1 MLRALAGRVRR
12 MISPTSVQPD
22 ASLPD
27 AVSLRDMVRRLA
39 LIPHWEDK
47 IAFARGFDYEAGAGR
62 WTRLPASART
72 ARGHS
77 DIAEKIHYG
86 CGSKLIDGWLNV
98 DWHESTA
105 SGYRQVNLLETHPF
119 DSDSVKFGFSEDMLE
134 HFGQAES
141 IFDEFWNGTGVIP
154 LSALAKARP
163 GALQELRVRAQNATT
178 MLRDHPYLKRVRASS
193 GMDEF
198 LSGAAM
204 HWPDRLQVLS
214 DPADK
219 VEGGDESRWLVRPL
233 AEAMLQARKSLHLVS
248 PYFVPGDRGLAAL
261 RGMRARGVDVE
272 VLTNS
277 LAATDVLAVHSGYAS
292 YRKPLLQA
300 GVVLYELK
308 PGGTRDSSSLFGSS
322 GASLHTKAFSVD
334 GDTGFIGSFNMDPR
348 SVSLNTEMGVL
359 FRDADTAAALER
371 VYRDRTDARHSYR
384 VRLQD
389 GALRWDD
396 MAARPPVEWDVEP
409 ETSAWQRAAVTVLGW
424 LPIESLL

>member
-1 MLRALAGRVRR
+1 

-141 IFDEFWNGTGVIP
+141 IFFLSEIHRTLTRGGVMR
-154 LSALAKARP
+154 LSFP
-163 GALQELRVRAQNATT
+163 GLEGVLKRHYSPPSERRVREGELEAYAYWGHVHFYGRDELRMVATHLGFT
-178 MLRDHPYLKRVRASS
+178 DIRFVDYGKSDHP
-193 GMDEF
+193 E
-198 LSGAAM
+198 
-204 HWPDRLQVLS
+204 LS
-214 DPADK
+214 DLD
-219 VEGGDESRWLVRPL
+219 
-233 AEAMLQARKSLHLVS
+233 
-248 PYFVPGDRGLAAL
+248 
-261 RGMRARGVDVE
+261 
-272 VLTNS
+272 
-277 LAATDVLAVHSGYAS
+277 
-292 YRKPLLQA
+292 
-300 GVVLYELK
+300 
-308 PGGTRDSSSLFGSS
+308 TRLDQ
-322 GASLHTKAFSVD
+322 
-334 GDTGFIGSFNMDPR
+334 IG
-348 SVSLNTEMGVL
+348 LNT
-359 FRDADTAAALER
+359 
-371 VYRDRTDARHSYR
+371 Y
-384 VRLQD
+384 
-389 GALRWDD
+389 
-396 MAARPPVEWDVEP
+396 VEL
-409 ETSAWQRAAVTVLGW
+409 TK
-424 LPIESLL
+424 